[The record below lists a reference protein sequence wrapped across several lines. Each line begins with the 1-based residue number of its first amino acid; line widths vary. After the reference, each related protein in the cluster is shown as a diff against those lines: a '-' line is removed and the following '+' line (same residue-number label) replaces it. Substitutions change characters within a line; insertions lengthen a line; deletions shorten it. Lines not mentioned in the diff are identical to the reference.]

1 MAKDIKLTENFMLSE
16 FCDPKNV
23 NDYQVELL
31 TVLANELQRVRNLL
45 QNRKSGTKPVT
56 IKITSGVRTKA
67 DIARLK
73 KQGYN
78 PSENSDHLCGLQP
91 NGLPTLGAADITVSN
106 CKLSMKEIALYIKD
120 AVEHDLAYFGQV
132 IYEKNPKTGN
142 EWIHLGNDPDLIFSF
157 STNIASAIKRKKFL
171 MSTDNGK
178 TYRAL
183 K

>member
-45 QNRKSGTKPVT
+45 QNLKSGTKPVT

-67 DIARLK
+67 DITRLK

>member
-1 MAKDIKLTENFMLSE
+1 MAKDVKLTENFKLSE
-16 FCDPKNV
+16 FCDPKQV
-23 NDYQVELL
+23 TDYQVALL
-31 TVLANELQRVRNLL
+31 RVLAGELQLVRDLL
-45 QNRKSGTKPVT
+45 QDHKSGNKPVT

-73 KQGYN
+73 REGYN

-91 NGLPTLGAADITVSN
+91 NGLPTIGAADITVYN
-106 CKLSMKEIALYIKD
+106 CALSMREIALLIKRK
-120 AVEHDLAYFGQV
+120 VELLNICFGQV

-142 EWIHLGNDPDLIFSF
+142 EWIHLGNDPELVFRDPIDL
-157 STNIASAIKRKKFL
+157 AVKRKKFL
-171 MSTDNGK
+171 ISTDNGK

>member
-1 MAKDIKLTENFMLSE
+1 MAKDIKLTENFKLSE

-23 NDYQVELL
+23 NDYQIELL
-31 TVLANELQRVRNLL
+31 TVLAKEMQLVRDLL
-45 QNRKSGTKPVT
+45 QDHKSGDKPVT

-67 DIARLK
+67 DITRLK

-106 CKLSMKEIALYIKD
+106 CKLSMKEIALHIKT
-120 AVEHDLAYFGQV
+120 AVEEDHVCFGQV

-142 EWIHLGNDPDLIFSF
+142 EWIHLGNDPELIFSF
-157 STNIASAIKRKKFL
+157 ATNIASAIKRKKFL

>member
-67 DIARLK
+67 DITRLK

-106 CKLSMKEIALYIKD
+106 CRLSMKEIALYIKD
-120 AVEHDLAYFGQV
+120 AVEHDLAFFGQV

-142 EWIHLGNDPDLIFSF
+142 EWIHLGNDPELIFSF
-157 STNIASAIKRKKFL
+157 ATNIASAIKRKKFL

>member
-1 MAKDIKLTENFMLSE
+1 MAKDIKLTENFKLSE
-16 FCDPKNV
+16 FCDPKKV

-31 TVLANELQRVRNLL
+31 TVLANEMQLVRDLL
-45 QNRKSGTKPVT
+45 QNHKSGDKAVT
-56 IKITSGVRTKA
+56 INVTSGVRTKA
-67 DIARLK
+67 DITRLK

-106 CKLSMKEIALYIKD
+106 CKLSMKEIALLIKTE
-120 AVEHDLAYFGQV
+120 VEEDRICFGQV

-142 EWIHLGNDPDLIFSF
+142 EWIHLGNDPDLIFSLGN
-157 STNIASAIKRKKFL
+157 NIASAIKRKKFL

-178 TYRAL
+178 TYRVL

>member
-1 MAKDIKLTENFMLSE
+1 MAKDIKLTENFKLSE
-16 FCDPKNV
+16 FCDPKKV
-23 NDYQVELL
+23 NDYQIELL
-31 TVLANELQRVRNLL
+31 TVLAKEMQLVRDLL
-45 QNRKSGTKPVT
+45 QDHKSGDKPVT
-56 IKITSGVRTKA
+56 IKITSGVRTNA
-67 DIARLK
+67 DITRLK
-73 KQGYN
+73 KQGYH

-106 CKLSMKEIALYIKD
+106 CKLSMKEIALLIQSEVNQD
-120 AVEHDLAYFGQV
+120 HVCFGQV

-142 EWIHLGNDPDLIFSF
+142 EWIHLGNDPELIFSF
-157 STNIASAIKRKKFL
+157 ANNIASVIKRKKFL

>member
-1 MAKDIKLTENFMLSE
+1 MAKDIKLTENFKLSE
-16 FCDPKNV
+16 FCDPKKV
-23 NDYQVELL
+23 TDYQVALL
-31 TVLANELQRVRNLL
+31 TVLAEQLQRLRNSL
-45 QNRKSGTKPVT
+45 QDHRSGDKPVT
-56 IKITSGVRTKA
+56 ININSGLRTKA
-67 DIARLK
+67 DITRLK

-91 NGLPTLGAADITVSN
+91 NGLPTLGAADIKVSN
-106 CKLSMKEIALYIKD
+106 CDMSVKEIALFIKKL
-120 AVEHDLAYFGQV
+120 VEDQKVFFGQV

-142 EWIHLGNDPDLIFSF
+142 EWIHLGNDPEKIFNYTS
-157 STNIASAIKRKKFL
+157 NIASAIKRKKFL